1 MLFVSFNLSHKK
13 NPFLRLRRG
22 LGIIM
27 QNTLPIFQAIRLLDL
42 AQIL

>member
-1 MLFVSFNLSHKK
+1 MLFVSFYLSQKAL
-13 NPFLRLRRG
+13 FFRLRRG

-27 QNTLPIFQAIRLLDL
+27 QNTLLIFQAIRLLDL